1 MKSVV
6 IQQPEQLAIE
16 ERPIPQPQ
24 AGKYVSAFVA
34 RGSAA
39 QTYIFFVG
47 IIRSPNILALSV
59 MNFLASLMP
68 LATV

>member
-24 AGKYVSAFVA
+24 AGEVRIRVCSAGDL
-34 RGSAA
+34 RLRR
-39 QTYIFFVG
+39 TYF
-47 IIRSPNILALSV
+47 SWA
-59 MNFLASLMP
+59 
-68 LATV
+68 

>member
-24 AGKYVSAFVA
+24 AGEVRIRVCSAGIC
-34 RGSAA
+34 GSDVH
-39 QTYIFFVG
+39 IFVG

-59 MNFLASLMP
+59 MNFWHH
-68 LATV
+68 